1 MSKMQ
6 PLVSVSLLLL
16 FVAAPA
22 LAQNVGTVRGE
33 VRDAN
38 GDALPGVLIEVDGP
52 LVRGDRSTTT
62 GVNGEFLVTA
72 LLPGT
77 VSVTGTL
84 DGFEDETVEDVR
96 ISISQTSTVHMVLQ
110 LAATSEEI
118 TVTSERPILDVT
130 SNVISTHLTEDFI
143 DDLPTK
149 RSFQDYAAMAK
160 GVTLQG
166 RDQTYGDWRYSVYG
180 SGGVSNS
187 WNMDGL
193 NSSLH
198 DYGGVWFWI
207 NPDTIRGRCSAR
219 TPPVVRSTSS
229 RSPGRTSSMA
239 A

>member
-16 FVAAPA
+16 FIAAPA

-180 SGGVSNS
+180 
-187 WNMDGL
+187 
-193 NSSLH
+193 
-198 DYGGVWFWI
+198 
-207 NPDTIRGRCSAR
+207 
-219 TPPVVRSTSS
+219 
-229 RSPGRTSSMA
+229 
-239 A
+239 